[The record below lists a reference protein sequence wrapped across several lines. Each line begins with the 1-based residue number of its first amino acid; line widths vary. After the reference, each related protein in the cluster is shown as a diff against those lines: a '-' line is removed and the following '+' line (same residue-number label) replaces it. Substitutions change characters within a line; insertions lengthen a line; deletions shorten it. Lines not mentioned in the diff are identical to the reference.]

1 MMMPAMSP
9 TMTEGAISSWKVKEG
24 LSTRPP
30 PHYPTNS
37 VLGEA
42 FAAGDVLLEIE
53 TDKAQMDVEAQD
65 DGVMAK
71 IIIPGGTK
79 NIAVGT
85 RIAVL
90 AEEGDDL
97 ATLEIPAD
105 KNTEKAKESI
115 TPQAAKIVRV
125 ANETPKTT
133 EASAESTP
141 ETSHTKV
148 PTHPSPSVL
157 SLLKSNNLDAA
168 LIKGSGPKGRL
179 LKGDV
184 LAHLGRISK
193 SAPTDLSNRIKT
205 LSKLDLSNIKVA
217 APKPAPAP
225 AKKPEPKKAAPPPA
239 PKLAELS
246 LPVSFANILAASQR
260 RNIPLSQTI
269 NAAIT
274 HANASLPAQKTAPTQ
289 DELFNDLLGL
299 PNKPRRATVG
309 SYAPTITP
317 LPRPGAAISVQP
329 RSVDIFD
336 ELLGVSADIINK
348 RTQPRDGII
357 AGGENLVALK
367 VQECERERARVFLD
381 RFKAAVERGAEALV

>member
-1 MMMPAMSP
+1 
-9 TMTEGAISSWKVKEG
+9 
-24 LSTRPP
+24 
-30 PHYPTNS
+30 
-37 VLGEA
+37 
-42 FAAGDVLLEIE
+42 
-53 TDKAQMDVEAQD
+53 MDVEAQD

-71 IIIPGGTK
+71 IIIPAGTK

-85 RIAVL
+85 RVAVL

-105 KNTEKAKESI
+105 KKAVATEKAKESI
-115 TPQAAKIVRV
+115 TPQAANIVRV
-125 ANETPKTT
+125 ANEVPKTT
-133 EASAESTP
+133 EASGESTP

-148 PTHPSPSVL
+148 PTHPSPSVM

-168 LIKGSGPKGRL
+168 SIKGSGPKGRL

-184 LAHLGRISK
+184 LAHLGLISK

-225 AKKPEPKKAAPPPA
+225 AKKPEPKKATPPPA

-246 LPVSFANILAASQR
+246 IPVSFANILAASQR

-336 ELLGVSADIINK
+336 ELLGVSAEIINK